1 MRNNEHKD
9 VGTTRKMI
17 EIVIDNREHDLY
29 EALQPYA
36 SDTTKL
42 LFEVLDVGD
51 IHFRTVDPSG
61 VTLRVCLERKT
72 AADLGASQVDGRY
85 REQRAR
91 LLSLRGTGVKIGYI
105 VETPAW
111 SPTLGRSW
119 CLGKFNEVHLQTAM
133 ARLQLRYDIPVFHA
147 MSIKETV
154 MWIRRFTASLHLDPE
169 VFTGG
174 APSTAVAASKV
185 YSDAIHVKKA
195 ANTSAESIFTSMLL
209 TVPGLGPQ
217 AATAIGAAV
226 GHSIP
231 TLITKSAD
239 EIAAIPMGKKKV
251 GAVLAARLFDI
262 FHITPTGPPP

>member
-1 MRNNEHKD
+1 
-9 VGTTRKMI
+9 MI

-29 EALQPYA
+29 EELKPYA
-36 SDTTKL
+36 SDTIKL

-51 IHFRTVDPSG
+51 IHFRTVDLSG
-61 VTLRVCLERKT
+61 AALLRVALERKT
-72 AADLGASQVDGRY
+72 AADLGSSQMDGRY

-154 MWIRRFTASLHLDPE
+154 MWVRRLAASLQLDPE
-169 VFTGG
+169 AFTGG
-174 APSTAVAASKV
+174 APSTTVAAAKV

-195 ANTSAESIFTSMLL
+195 ANTSAASIFTSMLL
-209 TVPGLGPQ
+209 TVPGVGPQ
-217 AATAIGAAV
+217 AAVAIGANV
-226 GHSIP
+226 EHSIP
-231 TLITKSAD
+231 TLITKSIE
-239 EIAAIPMGKKKV
+239 EIAAIPTGKKKV
-251 GAVLAARLFDI
+251 GSVLATRLYEI
-262 FHITPTGPPP
+262 FHSI